1 MRSLCVFCGSSA
13 GNDPAFAC
21 AAQAVG
27 LEIVARGWSLVY
39 GGGATGLMGVVAD
52 TVLAAG
58 GEVIGVLPRG
68 LARKELLHAG
78 VARMHL
84 VDSMHERKQLMAE
97 LSDGFLALPG
107 GLGTFEELCEILT
120 WSQLGIHAKPVA
132 LLDVAR
138 YYEPFRRLLDRA
150 TELGFIKTK
159 YRGLLLEGD
168 LPAPLLDRMAAWSPP
183 PIERWMDRTAT

>member
-1 MRSLCVFCGSSA
+1 
-13 GNDPAFAC
+13 
-21 AAQAVG
+21 
-27 LEIVARGWSLVY
+27 
-39 GGGATGLMGVVAD
+39 MGVVAD